1 MRIWQGQNGK
11 LSVRKKGNAD
21 MKSIIQ
27 ANRDR
32 CYLCGR
38 RATPFDP
45 LDEHHVFFGPFRK
58 TSEKYGLKVYIHH
71 SSCHIFGEKAVHKD
85 AEVCRNLQA
94 EVQQIAMKHYG
105 WSIPDCIRII
115 GRNYI
120 ENVDTCVMCG
130 EYVPEGVQY
139 CKACEAKVNH
149 EE

>member
-11 LSVRKKGNAD
+11 LSAREKGNAD

-45 LDEHHVFFGPFRK
+45 LDEHHVFFGPFR
-58 TSEKYGLKVYIHH
+58 
-71 SSCHIFGEKAVHKD
+71 IFGENAVHKD

-94 EVQQIAMKHYG
+94 EVQRIAMKHYG
-105 WSIPDCIRII
+105 WSIPDCIKII

-130 EYVPEGVQY
+130 EHVTEGVQY